1 MQCSLRDS
9 LFIGFCSVFLVCARA
24 ALRLHL
30 KIPGHSMLFTLFF
43 LLVARGSVPFR
54 WAGTMCGFLSGLLAL
69 TLGMG
74 HGGPL
79 LLLKFALP
87 GLAVDVMA
95 LLFPRM
101 FQSVF
106 LCVLTGML
114 AGCTQFALGF
124 FIDYLMGMDA
134 DVLVQ
139 HALIKSM
146 GFIFFGAAGGVAVPA
161 VLKKLQAYGV
171 ILPMSAQTSSTN
183 EE

>member
-1 MQCSLRDS
+1 MKCSLRDS

-30 KIPGHSMLFTLFF
+30 KIPGHSMVFTLFF

-54 WAGTMCGFLSGLLAL
+54 LAGTMCGFLSGLLAL

-74 HGGPL
+74 NGGPL
-79 LLLKFALP
+79 LLIKYALP
-87 GLAVDVMA
+87 GLAVDAMA
-95 LLFPRM
+95 LVFPRM

-114 AGCTQFALGF
+114 AGATKFALGF
-124 FIDYLMGMDA
+124 AIDYLMGMHLE
-134 DVLVQ
+134 VLIQ
-139 HALIKSM
+139 HALIQSM
-146 GFIFFGAAGGVAVPA
+146 GNILFGAAGGIAVPA

-171 ILPMSAQTSSTN
+171 IVPVSTQTSSMN
-183 EE
+183 ED

>member
-9 LFIGFCSVFLVCARA
+9 LFIGFCAVFLVCARA

-30 KIPGHSMLFTLFF
+30 KIPGHSMFFSLFF

-54 WAGTMCGFLSGLLAL
+54 WAGTMCGCLSGLMAL
-69 TLGMG
+69 TLGIG
-74 HGGPL
+74 NGGPL
-79 LLLKFALP
+79 LLIKFILP
-87 GLAVDVMA
+87 GLIVDVMA
-95 LLFPRM
+95 LLFPKM
-101 FQSVF
+101 FQSMF
-106 LCVLTGML
+106 LCGLTGIL
-114 AGCTQFALGF
+114 AGFSQFAIGF
-124 FIDYLMGMDA
+124 SIDYLIGMHP

-146 GFIFFGAAGGVAVPA
+146 GNILFGAAGGLAVPA

-171 ILPMSAQTSSTN
+171 IAPMSAQTSSMN